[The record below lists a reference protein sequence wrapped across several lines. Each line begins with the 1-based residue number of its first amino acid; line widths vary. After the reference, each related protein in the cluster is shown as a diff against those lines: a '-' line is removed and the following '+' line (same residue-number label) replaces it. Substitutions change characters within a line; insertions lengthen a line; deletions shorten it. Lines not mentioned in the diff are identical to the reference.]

1 MLKPLNKRHGK
12 TVRPNCYIFMQQS
25 SERNTCSSAAQVE
38 HAKQM
43 LEQDYVSKA
52 KGVSAKQRI
61 EIVRFTTDPS
71 SIGEVVVT
79 RAEELDATA
88 VVG

>member
-12 TVRPNCYIFMQQS
+12 TLQSNCWFFMQQS
-25 SERNTCSSAAQVE
+25 SSRNTWSAVQVE
-38 HAKQM
+38 QAKQM

-52 KGVSAKQRI
+52 KKKSAKQRI
-61 EIVRFTTDPS
+61 EVVRFTTDPS

-79 RAEELDATA
+79 RAEELNATA